1 MKIRNIITLGLAAS
15 VGFTLPAEAQE
26 KKLEVRAFC
35 VKKAKDDKKG
45 KENKKRKASKLSVV
59 KIVSSPKAG
68 TFLEQINADETKEV
82 NIEKTYS
89 VFYVETPKSLVAAL
103 RLYAE
108 LDFAKALKD
117 LSKVRKQLED
127 WAGLPEGPYLR
138 AYRAEV
144 ECAVRSLKFEEA
156 KKTVDELAGSARKLL
171 TPQDEVTGEAVQ
183 LLVSAQGTEPAEMEN
198 KIKEIVQKYGKS
210 ITPHQYGWL
219 YYALGMAY
227 ESTIPAEQ
235 LSSNAISAEHQQN
248 ASKAIDAY
256 CVAGISSHGA
266 HMELP
271 VAGMK
276 KAQRL
281 LWAMPGV
288 QAEVKAYGHPTPQ
301 KFKKASQNFQDA
313 VTLAYMLINVYG
325 EEAAKDSPLAKAAAM
340 YQNTKA
346 KKK

>member
-1 MKIRNIITLGLAAS
+1 MKFRNIMTLGLAAS
-15 VGFTLPAEAQE
+15 VGFCLPADAQE
-26 KKLEVRAFC
+26 KKLEVKAYY

-45 KENKKRKASKLSVV
+45 KSSGLPMVD
-59 KIVSSPKAG
+59 IVSSSKAG
-68 TFLEQINADETKEV
+68 TFVEQLNADDTKEV
-82 NIEKTYS
+82 NIAKTYS
-89 VFYVETPKSLVAAL
+89 LFYVVTPKSLVAAQ

-108 LDFAKALKD
+108 EDFAKALKE
-117 LSKVRKQLED
+117 LSKVRKQLEN
-127 WAGLPEGPYLR
+127 WCGLPEGPYLR
-138 AYRAEV
+138 AFRAEV
-144 ECAVRSLKFEEA
+144 ECAIRSLKFDEA
-156 KKTVDELAGSARKLL
+156 KKAVDALAGGAHKLL
-171 TPQDEVTGEAVQ
+171 TPQDEAMIEAVQ
-183 LLVSAQGTEPAEMEN
+183 LLASAKGADPVEMEA
-198 KIKEIVQKYGKS
+198 KIKELVEKYGKA

-227 ESTIPAEQ
+227 ESSLPADQ
-235 LSSNAISAEHQQN
+235 AISAENQQK

-266 HMELP
+266 QMELP
-271 VAGMK
+271 IDGMK
-276 KAQRL
+276 RAQRL

-288 QAEVKAYGHPTPQ
+288 QAEEKAFGHPTPQ

-325 EEAAKDSPLAKAAAM
+325 VNVSEDSPLAKAASY